1 MFFKSMSV
9 FVPLGTCLLKT
20 HVSFRLEPSA
30 YEYGIYFQENWTDS
44 IIKVSSLTYLFKKKK
59 NLCIGLS

>member
-44 IIKVSSLTYLFKKKK
+44 IIKVSSLNLKKKK
-59 NLCIGLS
+59 KKSYVSD